1 MEWIIKI
8 QEEVDGKLIII
19 PNLRILV
26 KFEPKNEII
35 RFVGQLKPHNKEW
48 VELCD
53 ATYSMEIN
61 LEQIQNVLLDV
72 IVKMKKIIEAYKNIS
87 EGFAVI
93 KVVEFQND

>member
-1 MEWIIKI
+1 MEWTIKI
-8 QEEVDGKLIII
+8 EEMVDGRLIII

-26 KFEPKNEII
+26 KFEAKNESI

-53 ATYSMEIN
+53 ATHPMEIN
-61 LEQIQNVLLDV
+61 LEQIQNILLDV
-72 IVKMKKIIEAYKNIS
+72 IIIMKKRIAAYKNIS